1 VQWKRIEP
9 SLFGTDYAEAVPDYT
24 PALRVAVHRAR
35 SRLRDMI
42 ASEAGVG
49 AGSEQ
54 GKTALFQA
62 LTAHNQSCQNLRLA
76 RGPALEH
83 FK

>member
-1 VQWKRIEP
+1 MSVIKRGVKRLRSSVGDVQWKRIEP

-62 LTAHNQSCQNLRLA
+62 LAAHN
-76 RGPALEH
+76 
-83 FK
+83 